1 MADSSY
7 STYMSN
13 DKIYDSHIQ
22 GISKYERKV
31 INETLYAMEE
41 ETGFPADLL
50 IGRSR
55 KTELV
60 TARFICMVTIKRF
73 SKMSLKNI
81 GSIFGR
87 DHSTV
92 IHARD
97 EVNYWMSVPGRYV
110 SEMVTLQRVIDRVEH
125 KMSEM
130 SDMVSIVPMDEKSA
144 ENAE

>member
-1 MADSSY
+1 MADFSY

-13 DKIYDSHIQ
+13 DKIYDNHIQ

-81 GSIFGR
+81 GIVFGR

-97 EVNYWMSVPGRYV
+97 EVNYWMTVPGRYV
-110 SEMVTLQRVIDRVEH
+110 SEMVTLQRVIDRVEYR
-125 KMSEM
+125 MSEM
-130 SDMVSIVPMDEKSA
+130 SDMVSIVSKSEKSPESA
-144 ENAE
+144 E

>member
-41 ETGFPADLL
+41 ELGFPADLI

-73 SKMSLKNI
+73 SKLSLKNI

-97 EVNYWMSVPGRYV
+97 EVNYWMTVPGRYV
-110 SEMVTLQRVIDRVEH
+110 SEMVTLQRVIDAVEYR
-125 KMSEM
+125 MSEM
-130 SDMVSIVPMDEKSA
+130 SVASLVTKTGTE
-144 ENAE
+144 EE

>member
-1 MADSSY
+1 
-7 STYMSN
+7 
-13 DKIYDSHIQ
+13 
-22 GISKYERKV
+22 
-31 INETLYAMEE
+31 
-41 ETGFPADLL
+41 
-50 IGRSR
+50 
-55 KTELV
+55 
-60 TARFICMVTIKRF
+60 
-73 SKMSLKNI
+73 MSLKNI

-97 EVNYWMSVPGRYV
+97 EVNYWMTVPGRYV